1 MNVNPL
7 FLLPMLAAA
16 PYAMIDTRD
25 IPAADIKHSQIY
37 IRAIDGK
44 AYMDN
49 PVEKKVTP
57 GVRWVV
63 MTRQKSSKS
72 GMKKRDEQSL
82 YLLAKPCIRYYV
94 AGGGE
99 AGENNNDSPNFN
111 PKWTVVIRKVEPISG
126 CKTKEQ
132 IEQEKIEKKSAAKDK
147 QIKQQETALEAPMNN
162 ADSSNQ

>member
-1 MNVNPL
+1 MNVNTL

-44 AYMDN
+44 GYMDN

-57 GVRWVV
+57 GVHWVV

-72 GMKKRDEQSL
+72 GMKR
-82 YLLAKPCIRYYV
+82 
-94 AGGGE
+94 G
-99 AGENNNDSPNFN
+99 
-111 PKWTVVIRKVEPISG
+111 
-126 CKTKEQ
+126 
-132 IEQEKIEKKSAAKDK
+132 
-147 QIKQQETALEAPMNN
+147 MNN
-162 ADSSNQ
+162 RFIFSRSHVLDIMLLGVEKLGKIITIVPILIRNGQL